1 MRYTLNIPRKSQYKN
16 ITTPNCSENNI
27 FVMQTIFS
35 DTVTFCQGAIGEL
48 SGKQATLNNCFNG
61 KRRDW
66 GLYISEAQ

>member
-16 ITTPNCSENNI
+16 ITVPNWSKNNI

-35 DTVTFCQGAIGEL
+35 NTVMFCRGAIEL
-48 SGKQATLNNCFNG
+48 SGKQAASSNCFNG
-61 KRRDW
+61 KTRDW